1 MTKQD
6 GIIVGVGG
14 LLFILVALFTPVGA
28 LFLVVI
34 GIIVFLIYKLTHQK
48 S

>member
-6 GIIVGVGG
+6 GIIVGIGG
-14 LLFILVALFTPVGA
+14 LLFILVALFTPIGA
-28 LFLVVI
+28 LFLVVV
-34 GIIVFLIYKLTHQK
+34 GIIAFITYKLAHPK